1 MGGRPEKSVE
11 RIDKA
16 VAKAHRGPEKSVE
29 EIDKAVAK
37 AHRKLM
43 AARESVSA
51 WKVSQA
57 ALVVLKADSWESL
70 GVQMQ
75 LVPSL
80 NRLIAVEG
88 KVR

>member
-1 MGGRPEKSVE
+1 M
-11 RIDKA
+11 
-16 VAKAHRGPEKSVE
+16 KAHCDLV
-29 EIDKAVAK
+29 
-37 AHRKLM
+37 

-57 ALVVLKADSWESL
+57 ALLVLKADSWESL

-80 NRLIAVEG
+80 NRLIVVEG
-88 KVR
+88 KVQ